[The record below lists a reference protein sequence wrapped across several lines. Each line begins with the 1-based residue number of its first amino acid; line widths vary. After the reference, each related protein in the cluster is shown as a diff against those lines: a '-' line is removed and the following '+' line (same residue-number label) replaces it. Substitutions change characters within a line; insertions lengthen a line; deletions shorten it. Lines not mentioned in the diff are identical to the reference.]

1 MAIYAIGDIQ
11 GCYDDLQRLL
21 DKINFRV
28 DKDKLWF
35 AGDLVNRGPDSLKT
49 LRFIKSLGDRA
60 ITVLGNHDLTLL
72 AIAEG
77 FTKPK
82 QHTLDKILKAPDRD
96 ELLFWL
102 RHQKLLHHCEK
113 RGYTMVHAGIYHQW
127 DLQQAKQRAQEVESI
142 LQSKFYLEFF
152 THMYGNKPDKWDA
165 QLNNWDRL
173 RFITNAFSRM
183 RYCTPDG
190 TLNFSDNHSPGTQK
204 KGYLPWYEL
213 CKAQSSEHKIVF
225 GHWST
230 LAGNT
235 NTKNIYALDT
245 GCLWGGELTA
255 IKLGKKKHK
264 GKNYKHKFFKVN
276 C

>member
-1 MAIYAIGDIQ
+1 MAIYALGDIQ

-60 ITVLGNHDLTLL
+60 IVVLGNHDLTLL

-77 FTKPK
+77 HNKPK
-82 QHTLDKILKAPDRD
+82 NHTLDKILKAPDRD

-102 RHQKLLHHCEK
+102 RHQKLLHHNKK
-113 RGYTMVHAGIYHQW
+113 RGYTMVHAGIYHLWNLKQA
-127 DLQQAKQRAQEVESI
+127 QQFAKEVETI
-142 LQSKFYLEFF
+142 LQSSHYRDFF
-152 THMYGNKPDKWDA
+152 THMYGNMPNCWNN
-165 QLNNWDRL
+165 QLKNWDRL
-173 RFITNAFSRM
+173 RFITNVFSRM

-190 TLNFSDNHSPGTQK
+190 TLNFSDNKQPGTQQT
-204 KGYLPWYEL
+204 GYYPWYKL
-213 CKAQSSEHKIVF
+213 CKIHGTSNKIIF

-230 LAGNT
+230 LEGDT
-235 NTKNIYALDT
+235 ETDNIYALDT

-264 GKNYKHKFFKVN
+264 GSNYSHQITSIG

>member
-21 DKINFRV
+21 DKINFNIN
-28 DKDKLWF
+28 KDKLWF
-35 AGDLVNRGPDSLKT
+35 AGDIVNRGPDSLKT
-49 LRFIKSLGDRA
+49 LRFIKSLGDSA

-77 FTKPK
+77 HTKSK

-102 RHQKLLHHCEK
+102 RHQKLLHHCKK

-127 DLQQAKQRAQEVESI
+127 NLKQAKQLAHEVEHI
-142 LQSKFYLEFF
+142 LQSRSYLEFF
-152 THMYGNKPDKWDA
+152 KHMYGNTPNKWNK

-173 RFITNAFSRM
+173 RFITNVFSRM
-183 RYCTPDG
+183 RYCSTDG
-190 TLNFSDNHSPGTQK
+190 TLNFSDNNKPGTQQ
-204 KGYLPWYEL
+204 KGYYPWFNL
-213 CKAQSSEHKIVF
+213 CKTQSAKNKIIF

-235 NTKNIYALDT
+235 GIDNIYALDT
-245 GCLWGGELTA
+245 GCLWEGELTA

-264 GKNYKHKFFKVN
+264 GRDYQHKFFKVN